1 MESWVLDGD
10 SYSFLRSSPRNIN
23 LQHLDGPNRVE
34 IFDITNIPSHRSA
47 ISETT
52 CLCDIF
58 GDDCE
63 APSLSSS
70 PAAASSLKK
79 VADEQCEDVNDSS
92 GSYHTANGSENLSD
106 GSDAFED
113 SKDTKDSIL
122 SETGK
127 SNTQA
132 CDLTLPN
139 EEREVSSTSNGSFK
153 PEGNW
158 QESQLLQDTGLERV
172 ENSSDQQLVTST
184 SEFRDT
190 KIRVTGST
198 QEIISADLL
207 SKIKGIRDHTT
218 STELRETDSLDSSL
232 ANRDIQRNNTTSEVR
247 ENDSPQE
254 NKDSLKS
261 LASEDTPEENN
272 DLSCSGEEEEQIS
285 LPDILLTKN
294 NPTLES
300 DFSVSLTNYS
310 NDGLDFTPFQ
320 KTDLSAKDETHD
332 LRGMSAPLEHDEVPN
347 KSTCVGTF
355 LCDDKAGMSDLKDPN
370 TLSPP
375 TYVEDNSGTDEASMP
390 QHFTISSETTET
402 VLFDEQRSLTPF
414 SVPTEKLTSCVISES
429 CSPSGSS
436 VDVDCSEPPII
447 IYSPV
452 GFSLCPSPEP
462 KKTCLT
468 GPEDFESTP
477 DCPESEYRLTP
488 TDGGSVSSFDSKLC
502 PTPESRSVTSTPENN
517 PNAFIYELSPAASSA
532 ELRSASCSP
541 EMKITTYSSQN
552 QQSLQIKNNDFPS
565 QNEVL
570 AQNHDLEEIIC
581 AEGFMST
588 TLPGKEF
595 ADRTVPTIY
604 NLSSAQ
610 GEKCSLSTTL
620 PRDTESPDLKGTRY
634 AKSPMSIMLPTNK
647 TISSNVSMDK
657 CTIVPHSAE
666 QATVSPD
673 VHEITFVENSI
684 STIQIPANKT
694 TNMATSPVSNLS
706 STEEG
711 ITRSPFTS
719 SISGGTS
726 SPDVFRA
733 KSTEN
738 SIPNTLFTKDNE
750 NMFSSPILDSL
761 STKGGISRPPSN
773 GSAPRDTGSPDGI
786 VCVENPA
793 STTLLTNEPT
803 FLAISPLSTPF
814 QCSTASNV
822 NIPEDTMSPDVE
834 ATTVQ
839 NSMSTIVPINEI
851 ENVVI
856 THLSSTEGG
865 ISKSPSTLTSLTRD
879 AKTPDIAP
887 TNYLESLL
895 KPIVFTN
902 DNTNKISSTE
912 GAISRPSTSPG
923 VSRNTVSPCIDKI
936 RCEEIHTSTTDLT
949 NMGSKSSGDSC
960 IHRDT
965 MCLDIEKTTYMDGS
979 NEIWTNEMT
988 NRPNSAISTEGCIS
1002 RSPSPPSISKTTVFT
1017 AADGLRSIESP
1028 ISTIPPE
1035 NKAPNIE
1042 MSPTD
1047 GGLPNPAFIKPRD
1060 TMFPDLEKSGY
1071 GERSEEILTQ
1081 EIANDAILNISNF
1094 SSTEGSKSR
1103 LSPTSNVPRDTMCPE
1118 GIGCVQS
1125 STTTILPANISPVY
1139 NYSLT
1144 EEGIS
1149 RQPANLYT
1157 SNRDSTSAEYEGT
1170 TYNEGSNCISINEI
1184 KNMSSSISKP
1194 IPPSVIMTDRLS
1206 SLTAIYQGKPNHILS
1221 APEPCMP
1228 LGYIDNHL
1236 LFSKKVDSPLMVL
1249 PNVGQKDDTGCK
1261 MSLKNGKIPQDNC
1274 TIITSLPHSQTE
1286 KINDLSPEP
1295 PAPKLSVKQIKA
1307 NWEKMNENILNSLNP
1322 WEKSK
1327 KTSTVPVAK
1336 DSNDSGNVSERE
1348 LVGSAKTF
1356 GPIGM
1361 RPREIPGVLHSNN
1374 HSMYEGQSC
1383 RNKGWSG
1390 KRVIQEEHA
1399 LEKGV
1404 GNLAEGSYR
1413 EEQVDLS
1420 FSTRNRKGPANHSPA
1435 PSSRDPKSG
1444 IPPRYFESPLATQE
1458 QQSLLRA
1465 QNLQKENNNSARRV
1479 RSSFQGNYCGARYL
1493 SLESTSETSNM
1504 GSEFDAADT
1513 EVKWFTDQA
1522 FRGLSSPQVDYLDV
1536 YNSSRESSTNVSQ
1549 PSTVDSPG
1557 SATWISYADL
1567 HDSLH
1572 ENDNALCHTAAFLPS
1587 GTLNPA
1593 KRFEMGSFE
1602 CVDVAVE
1609 SKEETKRGK
1618 KTVPKRQIQFKRRN
1632 IDESGV
1638 KAMDSLS
1645 TETCA
1650 REAFVRQHSTP
1661 ASMQED
1667 LAKGN
1672 HEIQTGKKI
1681 LQKSAS
1687 LDECPPKSKIA
1698 STVIKSVLSKK
1709 MDTATNESLKSE
1721 QCEDKKKYNETLS
1734 AMELCNAE
1742 RPSSRVPS
1750 EYSLSSEDFAGNEE
1764 RSPHPSR
1771 RKYGPPKVPPKPF
1784 FKPNSIPTNNNPAGV
1799 VFQDKPFVKD
1809 QIQPIMVDAI
1819 KSKISKQQGS
1829 TEKEASKLGET
1840 FSSESGSA
1848 SNRAPNCTAV
1858 CVASTLSSVNN
1869 HRMTPET
1876 CKQQESSNSMFLSK
1890 TPEITLK
1897 PCAIKDKN
1905 KSSTKASVCPEPQT
1919 SNDTLCEPQLEETLE
1934 EQMSSKPGL
1943 ESENEE
1949 DIEKSKAKSVI
1960 HKVRDVRKLVKNT
1973 YNLSFK
1979 ASNTTHVE
1987 DVQQKMQP
1995 ENPHPLQI
2003 ECKAISWKDKTS
2015 SCSKST
2021 TQQDV
2026 EEMSNKSKHSQKDSP
2041 QENDVGITKITAKTS
2056 LPNVQYSDMDFL
2068 DKCSKVS
2075 KSGNSERPAQ
2085 LKTPP
2090 RPSSKEISTLVFLQ
2104 DSTPKSTQKPTIP
2117 ASPSAK
2123 IANNS
2128 HSVSMLRKEKGMQ
2141 ADIGVCDVLS
2151 EGAGAKPKHIN
2162 RLEVPLQ
2169 TYASGETSSE
2179 LQKGEKEVVDSS
2191 PEQKTSLNNGL
2202 QTSRGIL
2209 QVRSSPKPKEVKI
2222 LPTGKAG
2229 VKQSQPSNEQEITF
2243 ATESKAEVRTI
2254 SNNAKVHAMAIT
2266 TSKEIELPIQVRSI
2280 SSDRPKPSVMPKPN
2294 YKQPF
2299 AEIRSTSAD
2308 ITPTSFLKEQTNL
2321 KSDVKIIET
2330 SATVIHNEQPDN
2342 TASSHTKTLAVSAVS
2357 SHKPQTTPLTTMS
2370 SSVQKST
2377 ASTSR
2382 QEVSITSIQNSSN
2395 QQQQN
2400 NQEQMTSLYQTSPV
2414 VSQTDTNMQHAIR
2427 TSTNNDFR
2435 FPTSDDPPSYDERES
2450 FSPLHVSDLPPR
2462 RQNRYHPTTK
2472 HSVCSCT
2479 SCAQPQ
2485 FGNPYHSSQNQ
2496 TPPVPHSPG
2505 QVISYPGAPPQAQV
2519 RPHKCRPDGQPLNYT
2534 SVSPKTAVQQSPAM
2548 VQPMHHSHT
2557 CPAPGIQLYGNEQQ
2571 QSSTQHME
2579 RRSGNQRSPQAP
2591 SGATY
2596 REHSRSP
2603 SIAALDTRSHFFNPQ
2618 ELPPAFG
2625 NEYGSDGSGNGG
2637 MLYPENAS
2645 GLGYGQG
2652 PRRVLLDPE
2661 TGKYFYIEVPM
2672 QPLRKMLFDPEIGQ
2686 YVEVLIPQQAMSNS
2700 SMYPPTSAPYQGP
2713 YHGQG
2718 LYASQYLP
2726 YSMPPHPQSAQQPR
2740 HPEPSVP
2747 TSLHQNTMGYGSSA
2761 SQAPKSDV
2769 KGHPSLDQSYLESMY
2784 YIPTGINASPNSTPS
2799 DCYHKPATNMP
2810 AAGGRRA

>member
-10 SYSFLRSSPRNIN
+10 SYSFLRSAPRNIN

-63 APSLSSS
+63 SPSLPSS

-79 VADEQCEDVNDSS
+79 VADEQCEDINDSS

-139 EEREVSSTSNGSFK
+139 EEREDSSTSNGSFK

-158 QESQLLQDTGLERV
+158 QESQLSQDTGLERV

-207 SKIKGIRDHTT
+207 SEIKGIRDHTT
-218 STELRETDSLDSSL
+218 STEHRETDSLDSSL

-285 LPDILLTKN
+285 FPDILLTEN
-294 NPTLES
+294 NPTLKS
-300 DFSVSLTNYS
+300 DFSLSLTNYS
-310 NDGLDFTPFQ
+310 NDGLDFTSLQ

-332 LRGMSAPLEHDEVPN
+332 LRGMSAPLEHDKVPN

-355 LCDDKAGMSDLKDPN
+355 LCDDKAGMSDLKDSN

-436 VDVDCSEPPII
+436 VDVDYSEPPII
-447 IYSPV
+447 IHSPV

-462 KKTCLT
+462 KKTCLA
-468 GPEDFESTP
+468 GPEDFEFTP
-477 DCPESEYRLTP
+477 DSPESEYRLTP

-502 PTPESRSVTSTPENN
+502 PTPESRSVMSTPENN

-541 EMKITTYSSQN
+541 EIKITTYSSQN
-552 QQSLQIKNNDFPS
+552 QQSLQIENNDFPS

-570 AQNHDLEEIIC
+570 AQNHDLEEIIH
-581 AEGFMST
+581 AEGFMPT

-604 NLSSAQ
+604 NLSSAH
-610 GEKCSLSTTL
+610 GEIYSLSTTL

-647 TISSNVSMDK
+647 IISSNVSMDK

-666 QATVSPD
+666 KATVSPD
-673 VHEITFVENSI
+673 VHEIRFVENSI
-684 STIQIPANKT
+684 STIQIPANET

-711 ITRSPFTS
+711 ITRSPFTLG
-719 SISGGTS
+719 ISGDTS

-761 STKGGISRPPSN
+761 STEGGISRPSN
-773 GSAPRDTGSPDGI
+773 GSAPRDTGSPDRI

-814 QCSTASNV
+814 QCPTASN
-822 NIPEDTMSPDVE
+822 
-834 ATTVQ
+834 
-839 NSMSTIVPINEI
+839 
-851 ENVVI
+851 
-856 THLSSTEGG
+856 
-865 ISKSPSTLTSLTRD
+865 
-879 AKTPDIAP
+879 
-887 TNYLESLL
+887 
-895 KPIVFTN
+895 
-902 DNTNKISSTE
+902 
-912 GAISRPSTSPG
+912 
-923 VSRNTVSPCIDKI
+923 
-936 RCEEIHTSTTDLT
+936 
-949 NMGSKSSGDSC
+949 
-960 IHRDT
+960 
-965 MCLDIEKTTYMDGS
+965 
-979 NEIWTNEMT
+979 
-988 NRPNSAISTEGCIS
+988 
-1002 RSPSPPSISKTTVFT
+1002 
-1017 AADGLRSIESP
+1017 
-1028 ISTIPPE
+1028 
-1035 NKAPNIE
+1035 
-1042 MSPTD
+1042 
-1047 GGLPNPAFIKPRD
+1047 
-1060 TMFPDLEKSGY
+1060 
-1071 GERSEEILTQ
+1071 
-1081 EIANDAILNISNF
+1081 
-1094 SSTEGSKSR
+1094 
-1103 LSPTSNVPRDTMCPE
+1103 
-1118 GIGCVQS
+1118 
-1125 STTTILPANISPVY
+1125 
-1139 NYSLT
+1139 
-1144 EEGIS
+1144 
-1149 RQPANLYT
+1149 
-1157 SNRDSTSAEYEGT
+1157 
-1170 TYNEGSNCISINEI
+1170 
-1184 KNMSSSISKP
+1184 
-1194 IPPSVIMTDRLS
+1194 
-1206 SLTAIYQGKPNHILS
+1206 
-1221 APEPCMP
+1221 
-1228 LGYIDNHL
+1228 
-1236 LFSKKVDSPLMVL
+1236 
-1249 PNVGQKDDTGCK
+1249 
-1261 MSLKNGKIPQDNC
+1261 
-1274 TIITSLPHSQTE
+1274 
-1286 KINDLSPEP
+1286 
-1295 PAPKLSVKQIKA
+1295 
-1307 NWEKMNENILNSLNP
+1307 
-1322 WEKSK
+1322 
-1327 KTSTVPVAK
+1327 

-1348 LVGSAKTF
+1348 LVGSAKAF

-1361 RPREIPGVLHSNN
+1361 RPGEIPGVLHSNN

-1413 EEQVDLS
+1413 GEQVDLS

-1479 RSSFQGNYCGARYL
+1479 RSSSQGNYRGARYL

-1513 EVKWFTDQA
+1513 EVKWFADQA

-1536 YNSSRESSTNVSQ
+1536 YSSSRESSTNVSQ

-1593 KRFEMGSFE
+1593 KCFDMGSFE

-1650 REAFVRQHSTP
+1650 RETFVRQHSTP

-1672 HEIQTGKKI
+1672 HEIQTGKKM

-1687 LDECPPKSKIA
+1687 LDECSPKSKIA

-1721 QCEDKKKYNETLS
+1721 PCEDKKKYNETLS
-1734 AMELCNAE
+1734 VMELSNAE

-1771 RKYGPPKVPPKPF
+1771 RKYWPPKVPPKPF
-1784 FKPNSIPTNNNPAGV
+1784 FKPNSIPSNNNPAGV
-1799 VFQDKPFVKD
+1799 VFQDIPFVND
-1809 QIQPIMVDAI
+1809 QIKPIMVDAI

-1905 KSSTKASVCPEPQT
+1905 KSSTKAFVCPEPQT
-1919 SNDTLCEPQLEETLE
+1919 SKDTLCEPQLEETIK
-1934 EQMSSKPGL
+1934 EQMSFKPGL

-1987 DVQQKMQP
+1987 DVQVKMQP

-2026 EEMSNKSKHSQKDSP
+2026 EEMSNKSKHSQMDSP
-2041 QENDVGITKITAKTS
+2041 QENDVCITKITAETS

-2085 LKTPP
+2085 LETPP

-2229 VKQSQPSNEQEITF
+2229 VNQSQPANEQEVTF
-2243 ATESKAEVRTI
+2243 ATESKAE
-2254 SNNAKVHAMAIT
+2254 
-2266 TSKEIELPIQVRSI
+2266 
-2280 SSDRPKPSVMPKPN
+2280 
-2294 YKQPF
+2294 
-2299 AEIRSTSAD
+2299 
-2308 ITPTSFLKEQTNL
+2308 
-2321 KSDVKIIET
+2321 
-2330 SATVIHNEQPDN
+2330 
-2342 TASSHTKTLAVSAVS
+2342 
-2357 SHKPQTTPLTTMS
+2357 
-2370 SSVQKST
+2370 
-2377 ASTSR
+2377 
-2382 QEVSITSIQNSSN
+2382 
-2395 QQQQN
+2395 
-2400 NQEQMTSLYQTSPV
+2400 
-2414 VSQTDTNMQHAIR
+2414 
-2427 TSTNNDFR
+2427 
-2435 FPTSDDPPSYDERES
+2435 
-2450 FSPLHVSDLPPR
+2450 
-2462 RQNRYHPTTK
+2462 
-2472 HSVCSCT
+2472 
-2479 SCAQPQ
+2479 PQ
-2485 FGNPYHSSQNQ
+2485 FGHPYHSSQNQ
-2496 TPPVPHSPG
+2496 TPPIPHSPG

>member
-1 MESWVLDGD
+1 M
-10 SYSFLRSSPRNIN
+10 
-23 LQHLDGPNRVE
+23 
-34 IFDITNIPSHRSA
+34 
-47 ISETT
+47 
-52 CLCDIF
+52 
-58 GDDCE
+58 
-63 APSLSSS
+63 
-70 PAAASSLKK
+70 
-79 VADEQCEDVNDSS
+79 
-92 GSYHTANGSENLSD
+92 
-106 GSDAFED
+106 
-113 SKDTKDSIL
+113 
-122 SETGK
+122 
-127 SNTQA
+127 
-132 CDLTLPN
+132 
-139 EEREVSSTSNGSFK
+139 
-153 PEGNW
+153 
-158 QESQLLQDTGLERV
+158 
-172 ENSSDQQLVTST
+172 
-184 SEFRDT
+184 
-190 KIRVTGST
+190 
-198 QEIISADLL
+198 
-207 SKIKGIRDHTT
+207 
-218 STELRETDSLDSSL
+218 
-232 ANRDIQRNNTTSEVR
+232 
-247 ENDSPQE
+247 
-254 NKDSLKS
+254 
-261 LASEDTPEENN
+261 
-272 DLSCSGEEEEQIS
+272 
-285 LPDILLTKN
+285 
-294 NPTLES
+294 
-300 DFSVSLTNYS
+300 
-310 NDGLDFTPFQ
+310 
-320 KTDLSAKDETHD
+320 
-332 LRGMSAPLEHDEVPN
+332 
-347 KSTCVGTF
+347 
-355 LCDDKAGMSDLKDPN
+355 
-370 TLSPP
+370 
-375 TYVEDNSGTDEASMP
+375 
-390 QHFTISSETTET
+390 
-402 VLFDEQRSLTPF
+402 
-414 SVPTEKLTSCVISES
+414 
-429 CSPSGSS
+429 
-436 VDVDCSEPPII
+436 
-447 IYSPV
+447 
-452 GFSLCPSPEP
+452 
-462 KKTCLT
+462 
-468 GPEDFESTP
+468 
-477 DCPESEYRLTP
+477 
-488 TDGGSVSSFDSKLC
+488 
-502 PTPESRSVTSTPENN
+502 
-517 PNAFIYELSPAASSA
+517 
-532 ELRSASCSP
+532 
-541 EMKITTYSSQN
+541 
-552 QQSLQIKNNDFPS
+552 
-565 QNEVL
+565 
-570 AQNHDLEEIIC
+570 
-581 AEGFMST
+581 
-588 TLPGKEF
+588 
-595 ADRTVPTIY
+595 
-604 NLSSAQ
+604 
-610 GEKCSLSTTL
+610 
-620 PRDTESPDLKGTRY
+620 
-634 AKSPMSIMLPTNK
+634 
-647 TISSNVSMDK
+647 
-657 CTIVPHSAE
+657 
-666 QATVSPD
+666 
-673 VHEITFVENSI
+673 
-684 STIQIPANKT
+684 
-694 TNMATSPVSNLS
+694 
-706 STEEG
+706 
-711 ITRSPFTS
+711 
-719 SISGGTS
+719 
-726 SPDVFRA
+726 
-733 KSTEN
+733 
-738 SIPNTLFTKDNE
+738 
-750 NMFSSPILDSL
+750 
-761 STKGGISRPPSN
+761 
-773 GSAPRDTGSPDGI
+773 
-786 VCVENPA
+786 
-793 STTLLTNEPT
+793 
-803 FLAISPLSTPF
+803 
-814 QCSTASNV
+814 
-822 NIPEDTMSPDVE
+822 
-834 ATTVQ
+834 
-839 NSMSTIVPINEI
+839 
-851 ENVVI
+851 
-856 THLSSTEGG
+856 
-865 ISKSPSTLTSLTRD
+865 
-879 AKTPDIAP
+879 
-887 TNYLESLL
+887 
-895 KPIVFTN
+895 
-902 DNTNKISSTE
+902 
-912 GAISRPSTSPG
+912 
-923 VSRNTVSPCIDKI
+923 
-936 RCEEIHTSTTDLT
+936 
-949 NMGSKSSGDSC
+949 
-960 IHRDT
+960 
-965 MCLDIEKTTYMDGS
+965 
-979 NEIWTNEMT
+979 
-988 NRPNSAISTEGCIS
+988 
-1002 RSPSPPSISKTTVFT
+1002 
-1017 AADGLRSIESP
+1017 
-1028 ISTIPPE
+1028 
-1035 NKAPNIE
+1035 
-1042 MSPTD
+1042 
-1047 GGLPNPAFIKPRD
+1047 
-1060 TMFPDLEKSGY
+1060 
-1071 GERSEEILTQ
+1071 
-1081 EIANDAILNISNF
+1081 
-1094 SSTEGSKSR
+1094 
-1103 LSPTSNVPRDTMCPE
+1103 
-1118 GIGCVQS
+1118 
-1125 STTTILPANISPVY
+1125 
-1139 NYSLT
+1139 
-1144 EEGIS
+1144 
-1149 RQPANLYT
+1149 
-1157 SNRDSTSAEYEGT
+1157 
-1170 TYNEGSNCISINEI
+1170 
-1184 KNMSSSISKP
+1184 
-1194 IPPSVIMTDRLS
+1194 
-1206 SLTAIYQGKPNHILS
+1206 
-1221 APEPCMP
+1221 
-1228 LGYIDNHL
+1228 
-1236 LFSKKVDSPLMVL
+1236 
-1249 PNVGQKDDTGCK
+1249 
-1261 MSLKNGKIPQDNC
+1261 
-1274 TIITSLPHSQTE
+1274 
-1286 KINDLSPEP
+1286 
-1295 PAPKLSVKQIKA
+1295 
-1307 NWEKMNENILNSLNP
+1307 
-1322 WEKSK
+1322 
-1327 KTSTVPVAK
+1327 VPVAK

-1348 LVGSAKTF
+1348 LVGSAKAF

-1361 RPREIPGVLHSNN
+1361 RPGEIPGVLHSNN

-1413 EEQVDLS
+1413 GEQVDLS

-1479 RSSFQGNYCGARYL
+1479 RSSSQGNYRGARYL

-1513 EVKWFTDQA
+1513 EVKWFADQA

-1536 YNSSRESSTNVSQ
+1536 YSSSRESSTNVSQ

-1593 KRFEMGSFE
+1593 KCFDMGSFE

-1650 REAFVRQHSTP
+1650 RETFVRQHSTP

-1672 HEIQTGKKI
+1672 HEIQTGKKM

-1687 LDECPPKSKIA
+1687 LDECSPKSKIA

-1721 QCEDKKKYNETLS
+1721 PCEDKKKYNETLS
-1734 AMELCNAE
+1734 VMELSNAE

-1771 RKYGPPKVPPKPF
+1771 RKYWPPKVPPKPF
-1784 FKPNSIPTNNNPAGV
+1784 FKPNSIPSNNNPAGV
-1799 VFQDKPFVKD
+1799 VFQDIPFVND
-1809 QIQPIMVDAI
+1809 QIKPIMVDAI

-1905 KSSTKASVCPEPQT
+1905 KSSTKAFVCPEPQT
-1919 SNDTLCEPQLEETLE
+1919 SKDTLCEPQLEETIK
-1934 EQMSSKPGL
+1934 EQMSFKPGL

-1987 DVQQKMQP
+1987 DVQEKMQP

-2026 EEMSNKSKHSQKDSP
+2026 EEMSNKSKHSQMDSP
-2041 QENDVGITKITAKTS
+2041 QENDVCITKITAETS

-2085 LKTPP
+2085 LETPP

-2229 VKQSQPSNEQEITF
+2229 VNQSQPANEQEVTF

-2254 SNNAKVHAMAIT
+2254 SNKAKVHAMAIT

-2280 SSDRPKPSVMPKPN
+2280 SSDRPKPSVLPKPN

-2330 SATVIHNEQPDN
+2330 SATVIHNEPSDN

-2395 QQQQN
+2395 QQQEN
-2400 NQEQMTSLYQTSPV
+2400 NQEQMIPASLYQTSPV

-2427 TSTNNDFR
+2427 TSTNDDFR

-2485 FGNPYHSSQNQ
+2485 FGHPYHSSQNQ
-2496 TPPVPHSPG
+2496 TPPIPHSPG